1 MEGGIW
7 CENFTQSFPIWTAQD
22 DEGRVRLSA
31 VECIYA
37 ESWMGIRVTQ
47 KKRRQIERNCKVLLL
62 HTAPKLSVKRAE
74 ELWQELQ
81 GTQEDHGFRQP
92 KTGLG

>member
-1 MEGGIW
+1 MHLRGVMDG
-7 CENFTQSFPIWTAQD
+7 NQGNT
-22 DEGRVRLSA
+22 
-31 VECIYA
+31 
-37 ESWMGIRVTQ
+37 

-62 HTAPKLSVKRAE
+62 QTAPKLSVKRAE

-92 KTGLG
+92 KTGLR

>member
-1 MEGGIW
+1 MHLRGVMDG
-7 CENFTQSFPIWTAQD
+7 NQGNT
-22 DEGRVRLSA
+22 
-31 VECIYA
+31 
-37 ESWMGIRVTQ
+37 